1 MMMQITAEEL
11 GKALSSEQ
19 PPKVIDVR
27 ESYEYKRSHIRGA
40 ISLPVRALASKIKST
55 VRNAAER
62 IILYSDRGIESH
74 HAARL
79 LRAMGYYNVAEV
91 SGGLFSV
98 QHRPGGSSLMAN
110 A

>member
-27 ESYEYKRSHIRGA
+27 EPYEYKRSHIRGA
-40 ISLPVRALASKIKST
+40 ISVPVRALAAKIKTT

-62 IILYSDRGIESH
+62 IVLYSDRGIESH

-79 LRAMGYYNVAEV
+79 LRAMGYHNVAEV
-91 SGGLFSV
+91 SGGLHAIV
-98 QHRPGGSSLMAN
+98 HRPGGSKLVAN